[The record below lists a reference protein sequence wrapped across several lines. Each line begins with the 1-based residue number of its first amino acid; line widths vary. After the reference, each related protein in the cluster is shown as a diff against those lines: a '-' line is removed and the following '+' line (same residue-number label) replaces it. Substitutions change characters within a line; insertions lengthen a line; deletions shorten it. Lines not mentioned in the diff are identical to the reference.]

1 MNTLLTHRDK
11 KKLFSYLPDV
21 WFLAI
26 LLLGWGGLMSTMLF
40 GAWHTVGIVLGV
52 FLLSVTGILVKQLIR
67 RNGAIS
73 VFMGILFLMCSLFF
87 SLSLFSELREF
98 PILRIDIRLIP
109 IKVLRIIGLFLEF
122 MYEILH
128 RN

>member
-40 GAWHTVGIVLGV
+40 GAWHMVGVHGVLVLYPATIQILDSRLCVAQQTIGTQHSGV
-52 FLLSVTGILVKQLIR
+52 PR
-67 RNGAIS
+67 A
-73 VFMGILFLMCSLFF
+73 
-87 SLSLFSELREF
+87 
-98 PILRIDIRLIP
+98 
-109 IKVLRIIGLFLEF
+109 
-122 MYEILH
+122 
-128 RN
+128 